1 MPEVSVIIPIYNTA
15 AYLRKALDS
24 ICDQTLKELEIIL
37 IDDGS
42 TDGSRGIIEEYAERD
57 ARIRW
62 YAQPNQGQGVARNT
76 ALALATGRY
85 IYFMDSDDLLGRD
98 ALRHCHEECERY
110 KLDFAFFDAETILED
125 RHTPNLYDYRRKGI
139 VDENKLWNGIELL
152 DFEINHRKLLISP
165 CLFFTR
171 RSFLER
177 CFKGFPSGIIHED
190 HVFAMDVLL
199 NARRARYIAQP
210 YFKRRVRGSSTMT
223 GRFGMRNIEGYTA
236 VCTRM
241 RALGEER
248 PEWKTVIGKYL
259 SYTLNDVIW
268 AGHRM
273 SLLEKVETA
282 CRFRRLRL
290 GKYVSFRNWAVF
302 WLKKK

>member
-24 ICDQTLKELEIIL
+24 ICGQTLKELEIIL

-98 ALRHCHEECERY
+98 ALRHCHEECERH

-190 HVFAMDVLL
+190 HIFAMDVLL

-223 GRFGMRNIEGYTA
+223 GRFGMRNIEGYTS

-248 PEWKTVIGKYL
+248 PEWKAVIGKYL

>member
-223 GRFGMRNIEGYTA
+223 GRFGMRNIEG
-236 VCTRM
+236 
-241 RALGEER
+241 
-248 PEWKTVIGKYL
+248 
-259 SYTLNDVIW
+259 
-268 AGHRM
+268 
-273 SLLEKVETA
+273 
-282 CRFRRLRL
+282 
-290 GKYVSFRNWAVF
+290 
-302 WLKKK
+302 

>member
-62 YAQPNQGQGVARNT
+62 HAQPNQGQGGARNT

-98 ALRHCHEECERY
+98 ALRHCHEECERH

-190 HVFAMDVLL
+190 HIFAMDVLL

-241 RALGEER
+241 RALGEEH

-259 SYTLNDVIW
+259 SYILNDVIW

>member
-24 ICDQTLKELEIIL
+24 ICGQTLKELEIIL

-98 ALRHCHEECERY
+98 ALRHCHEECERH

-190 HVFAMDVLL
+190 HIFAMDVLL

-223 GRFGMRNIEGYTA
+223 GRFGMRNIEGYTS

-248 PEWKTVIGKYL
+248 PEWKAVIGKYL
-259 SYTLNDVIW
+259 S
-268 AGHRM
+268 
-273 SLLEKVETA
+273 
-282 CRFRRLRL
+282 
-290 GKYVSFRNWAVF
+290 
-302 WLKKK
+302 

>member
-24 ICDQTLKELEIIL
+24 ICGQTLKELEIIL

-62 YAQPNQGQGVARNT
+62 YAQPNQGLSVARNRG
-76 ALALATGRY
+76 LLHATGKY
-85 IYFMDSDDLLGRD
+85 IYFMDSDDILD
-98 ALRHCHEECERY
+98 TQALRHCHDLCEKRE
-110 KLDFAFFDAETILED
+110 LDFIFFDAKPLTESADSQNI
-125 RHTPNLYDYRRKGI
+125 PNYDRKGKI
-139 VDENKLWNGIELL
+139 DESVHSGMELL
-152 DFEINHRKLLISP
+152 DYELSNR
-165 CLFFTR
+165 LFLTPVYLCMVNR
-171 RSFLER
+171 LFL
-177 CFKGFPSGIIHED
+177 K
-190 HVFAMDVLL
+190 
-199 NARRARYIAQP
+199 RY
-210 YFKRRVRGSSTMT
+210 TT
-223 GRFGMRNIEGYTA
+223 
-236 VCTRM
+236 VCTQM
-241 RALGEER
+241 QALGQEH
-248 PEWKTVIGKYL
+248 PEWKTVIRKYL

-273 SLLEKVETA
+273 SLLEKIETA

>member
-62 YAQPNQGQGVARNT
+62 HAQPNQGQGVARNT

-98 ALRHCHEECERY
+98 ALRHCHEECERH

-190 HVFAMDVLL
+190 HIFAMDVLL
-199 NARRARYIAQP
+199 NARRARYIAHP

-223 GRFGMRNIEGYTA
+223 GTSECATSRDTPPYAPGCARSEKSAPN
-236 VCTRM
+236 
-241 RALGEER
+241 
-248 PEWKTVIGKYL
+248 GKRL
-259 SYTLNDVIW
+259 SANTCP
-268 AGHRM
+268 
-273 SLLEKVETA
+273 TP
-282 CRFRRLRL
+282 
-290 GKYVSFRNWAVF
+290 
-302 WLKKK
+302 